1 MDHLQALRLPSM
13 AKFNAGFMY
22 CNQSSEK
29 QCGGPSKQNYEQ
41 RLTKAVQMAG
51 CALSSNGSGGTV
63 HYKVHF
69 VKNGGA
75 WILFIFLDTYTRMFW
90 TVRQVLTSGGANS
103 LGRGSLDP
111 DEFYMGNSYNLHNCI
126 VCDILAVL

>member
-13 AKFNAGFMY
+13 ANFNAGFMY

-41 RLTKAVQMAG
+41 RLTKAIQLAG

-75 WILFIFLDTYTRMFW
+75 WILFIFLGTYTRMFW
-90 TVRQVLTSGGANS
+90 TVESLFYNPVWHFIVGTWETVVYSHVLD
-103 LGRGSLDP
+103 LDR
-111 DEFYMGNSYNLHNCI
+111 
-126 VCDILAVL
+126 